1 MCDKLKLDPCV
12 LFLSGRNH
20 SKRYTPCMYYMC
32 LQKKVA
38 AEIDVSVH
46 RNTSEPARTTTRLNM
61 DHAWA
66 HRTSG
71 RTTQQADRGPP
82 QAYMFRKHGRTMH
95 ACCFNTTL
103 MPAGHH
109 HTHMHQIISP
119 WWQQVALAHAIIIA
133 SGKQKL
139 AKGSVRS
146 IYMQIVNPAEVYCIY
161 YTHTYIY
168 IRKCWL
174 KAS

>member
-119 WWQQVALAHAIIIA
+119 
-133 SGKQKL
+133 
-139 AKGSVRS
+139 
-146 IYMQIVNPAEVYCIY
+146 
-161 YTHTYIY
+161 
-168 IRKCWL
+168 
-174 KAS
+174 